1 MALAGWCRQCSAF
14 AWVMPDGSCPK
25 GHTAADVSNTYETD
39 PAPEAPM
46 TAAAPADAAPADSES
61 AASIQPEPDP
71 DPHAPADPDAPAESV
86 PLPEADTVRLKAA
99 DLAAAVARSGIA
111 PGPLAPS
118 FGAQPSPDAAGRLA
132 TLSGRSVQILDGAV
146 AALADP
152 PRVAVAQFSVAD
164 EAVTRLV
171 MAWGA
176 TMEQVAVVARQG
188 WDAAVSLRSPDEV
201 FALLAGVVGL
211 DGGLEPLDVRVE
223 LSPTQAMAWVAL
235 ADTLRRARLHSM
247 LLHGASSDTCTVAD
261 VMATLAAADAE
272 DFRWALNMLDKV
284 MPGRASALADA
295 ASVSAALEGLV
306 AAGVL
311 NSTPADEGDVALYGL
326 ADVGTAAFDAW
337 SHELSRLA
345 VTVHGMAEGGGSAAE
360 SVLMVRDARRLW
372 LVAIGPERGALACL
386 GVGAAQRVLR
396 TVAGAAIPAPAASTT
411 VAKAR

>member
-1 MALAGWCRQCSAF
+1 VALAGWCRQCSAF
-14 AWVMPDGSCPK
+14 VWVNPDGSCPK
-25 GHTAADVSNTYETD
+25 GHAPADVSNTYETD
-39 PAPEAPM
+39 PAPQAPV
-46 TAAAPADAAPADSES
+46 TAAAPADAAPADAER
-61 AASIQPEPDP
+61 APSIQPEPDP
-71 DPHAPADPDAPAESV
+71 DPDADPAADAESV
-86 PLPEADTVRLKAA
+86 DLPEADTVRLKAA

-118 FGAQPSPDAAGRLA
+118 FGAQPSPDAAERLA
-132 TLSGRSVQILDGAV
+132 TFSGRSVQILDGAV

-152 PRVAVAQFSVAD
+152 PRAAVAQFSVAD

-211 DGGLEPLDVRVE
+211 DGGLEPFDVRVE
-223 LSPTQAMAWVAL
+223 LSPTQAIAWVAL

-247 LLHGASSDTCTVAD
+247 LLHGAPSDTCTVAD
-261 VMATLAAADAE
+261 VMGTLAAADAE

-284 MPGRASALADA
+284 MPERASALADA
-295 ASVSAALEGLV
+295 ASVSAALEGLI

-345 VTVHGMAEGGGSAAE
+345 VTVHGMVEGGGTTAE
-360 SVLMVRDARRLW
+360 TVLMVRDARRLW
-372 LVAIGPERGALACL
+372 LVAIGPERGALACP
-386 GVGAAQRVLR
+386 GMGAATQVLR
-396 TVAGAAIPAPAASTT
+396 TVAGAAIPAPAGTT
-411 VAKAR
+411 AAAAG

>member
-1 MALAGWCRQCSAF
+1 V
-14 AWVMPDGSCPK
+14 WVNPDGSCPK
-25 GHTAADVSNTYETD
+25 GHAAADVSNTYETD
-39 PAPEAPM
+39 PAPQGPVA
-46 TAAAPADAAPADSES
+46 AAAPADAGPADAAPAGPES
-61 AASIQPEPDP
+61 TTSIQPEPDP
-71 DPHAPADPDAPAESV
+71 DPDAAAKADADPAADADSV
-86 PLPEADTVRLKAA
+86 DLPEADTVRLKAA
-99 DLAAAVARSGIA
+99 DLAAEVARSGIA

-118 FGAQPSPDAAGRLA
+118 FGAQPSPDAAERLA

-152 PRVAVAQFSVAD
+152 PRAALAQFSVAD
-164 EAVTRLV
+164 EEVTRLI

-211 DGGLEPLDVRVE
+211 DGGLEPLGVRVE
-223 LSPTQAMAWVAL
+223 LSPTQAIAWVAL

-247 LLHGASSDTCTVAD
+247 LLHGAPSDTCTVAD
-261 VMATLAAADAE
+261 VMGTLAAADAE

-311 NSTPADEGDVALYGL
+311 NSTPADERDVALYGL

-345 VTVHGMAEGGGSAAE
+345 VTVHGLVEGGGTTAE
-360 SVLMVRDARRLW
+360 TVLMVRDARRLW

-386 GVGAAQRVLR
+386 GVGAAERVLR
-396 TVAGAAIPAPAASTT
+396 TVAGAAIPAPAGTT
-411 VAKAR
+411 ATAAR